1 MHPTKPS
8 SRVQGGAIL
17 AVPSAGPCPVA
28 GIGASAGGLAA
39 LTRFFDSM
47 PADGGIAFVLVQHL
61 DPNRASLTAEL
72 LARHTRMPVVQVAR
86 DTAIEANRVYVI
98 PPNRYLSIEEGTL
111 RVRPPAERC
120 AVRMPVDFLLRSLAE
135 ERGERAIGIVLSGTG
150 TDGTLGLREIRAAG
164 GLTIAQDPATAEHDG
179 MPRSAIDSGV
189 DHVLPVEGM
198 PEALLRYV
206 RHPYAAGAPA
216 PATPEEAEN
225 HLGSILAILRTRA
238 RFDFR
243 AYKRATL
250 QRRIQRRM
258 SLRHVEGMPEYLRLL
273 RGDPAE
279 LAALRKDLLISVTRF
294 FRDPKGWAA
303 VQKEVIPRLL
313 ERKAPGELVRAWV
326 PGCATGE
333 EAYTV
338 AMLLI
343 EGMHAAEKSC
353 PIQIFA
359 SDVDPDALEVARA
372 GVYSESIES
381 EIEPERLRRFFAKQE
396 HGYRVS
402 KEMRECV
409 VFAQQNL
416 LADPPFS
423 RLDLVSCRNLLMY
436 LEPTAQNRALTLLHF
451 SLVEGRYL
459 FLGTAE
465 TIGVQDDLFEVV
477 SKKWRLYR
485 RIGPTRHDRVAFP
498 VAAASEPSSAAE
510 PRPPGVPSAG
520 RFPSLVQQ
528 VLLDRFAPAS
538 VVVNR
543 KGEILY
549 FCGPTHDYL
558 AQPTG
563 LPANDLLA
571 QARPGLQSKLRGALH
586 RAIRDDRVVAARGV
600 RVRRGTAFHRVEFT
614 VEPLRAPPETEGLLL
629 VSFRDEREGPQAPV
643 PPTAAEESVVQQLEH
658 ELKGARDDL
667 QSTTE
672 EFETANEEL
681 NAANEEVTSVN
692 EELQSTNEEL
702 ETSKEELQSLNE
714 ELNTVNAQLEA
725 KVEQLERVNNDLANL
740 LSSTDIPTVFLDAG
754 FRLRRFTPAATRL
767 FNLLPSDLGRPIA
780 DIAPK
785 FSDPDFLAEARGVL
799 DRLAP
804 ATKEVRTSEGRW
816 FMRQILPYRTQDDRI
831 DGVVVTFSNV
841 AAEVLEDARRNAE
854 AIVDTVWEALAVLDG
869 DLRVRSANRSF
880 YTLFHLTPE
889 ETEGRLLPEIGK
901 GEWDVPDLRTRLGKV
916 LPDEERIEDL
926 EIERDFERIGRRILR
941 LNARA
946 LARDERHPGLILL
959 GIEDV
964 TERNRHEAALRESE
978 GRTRAIL
985 DTAAEGIVTVDE
997 QGAILSFNPAAE
1009 RIFGHAAGEVVGRSV
1024 YTLIPP
1030 PERGEGEGSAAAWLV
1045 GGGREVVGRR
1055 KDGTTFPLDLAV
1067 GESRQAGERLLTG
1080 IVRDLTER
1088 RRFEEEA
1095 RSRRAEL
1102 ARVHRVGMM
1111 GEFATGLA
1119 HELAQPLSAIA
1130 NSVEAC
1136 VRQLRR
1142 SKAEPRALFAMLRQ
1156 AGLETQRAG
1165 KIMRRMQDFVR
1176 RHAPRFEAADLR
1188 GIVERVGK
1196 GMAGEAREKSIRLR
1210 FDLDERPLPVRVDP
1224 IQVEQVLVNLLQN
1237 AIDAVSEAG
1246 RRRREIELRAS
1257 VTGEGMAEVAVR
1269 DTGTGFSDAVAQH
1282 IFDPFFT
1289 TKKEGLGMG
1298 LAISRT
1304 FVEAHGGRLW
1314 VAPGEHGKHGTT
1326 VRLALPLRGAGVGAH
1341 GRRPPP
1347 ARGERGKQGV
1357 TVRPAPP
1364 LRGASPE
1371 PSARPR

>member
-1 MHPTKPS
+1 M
-8 SRVQGGAIL
+8 
-17 AVPSAGPCPVA
+17 A
-28 GIGASAGGLAA
+28 GIGASAGGLSA
-39 LTRFFDSM
+39 LTHLFDSM
-47 PADGGIAFVLVQHL
+47 PADSGIAFVLVQHL
-61 DPNRASLTAEL
+61 DPNRPSLTAEL
-72 LARHTRMPVVQVAR
+72 LARHTRMQVVPVER
-86 DTAIEANRVYVI
+86 DMAIDANRVYVI
-98 PPNRYLSIEEGTL
+98 PPNRYLSIEEGAL

-135 ERGERAIGIVLSGTG
+135 DRRERAIGIVLSGTG
-150 TDGTLGLREIRAAG
+150 TDGTLGLKEIRAAG
-164 GLTIAQDPATAEHDG
+164 GLTIAQDPATSEHDG

-198 PEALLRYV
+198 PEVLLRYV
-206 RHPYAAGAPA
+206 RHPYAVGAPA
-216 PATPEEAEN
+216 PAAPEGAED
-225 HLGSILAILRTRA
+225 HFGDILAVLRTRTK
-238 RFDFR
+238 FDFG

-258 SLRHVEGMPEYLRLL
+258 SLRHIEGMPEYLQVL

-294 FRDPKGWAA
+294 LRDPKGWA
-303 VQKEVIPRLL
+303 VFQKEAVPRLL
-313 ERKAPGELVRAWV
+313 EKKAPGEVLRAWV

-333 EAYTV
+333 EAYTLG
-338 AMLLI
+338 MLLI
-343 EGMHAAEKSC
+343 EGMHAAGKSG

-359 SDVDPDALEVARA
+359 SDVDPDAIEVARA
-372 GVYSESIES
+372 GVYSESIERDV
-381 EIEPERLRRFFAKQE
+381 EPERLRRFFAKQE
-396 HGYRVS
+396 RGYRVS
-402 KEMRECV
+402 KEVRECV

-436 LEPTAQNRALTLLHF
+436 LEPAAQNRALTLLHF
-451 SLVEGRYL
+451 SLVEGGTL

-465 TIGVQDDLFEVV
+465 TIGDQVDLFEVV
-477 SKKWRLYR
+477 SKKWRLFR
-485 RIGPTRHDRVAFP
+485 RIGPTRHDRVVFP
-498 VAAASEPSSAAE
+498 PVGAASGPSPIVA
-510 PRPPGVPSAG
+510 PLPPGVPSAG

-549 FCGPTHDYL
+549 FCGPTHEYL

-571 QARPGLQSKLRGALH
+571 QARPGLQTKLRGALH
-586 RAIRDDRVVAARGV
+586 RAIRDDAVVAARGV
-600 RVRRGTAFHRVEFT
+600 RVRRGAAFHRVEFT
-614 VEPLRAPPETEGLLL
+614 IEPLRAPPETEGLLL
-629 VSFRDEREGPQAPV
+629 VSFRDERVGPEAPG
-643 PPTAAEESVVQQLEH
+643 PPTAAEESLVHQLEN
-658 ELKGARDDL
+658 ELKAAREDL
-667 QSTTE
+667 ESTTE
-672 EFETANEEL
+672 EFETSNEEL

-714 ELNTVNAQLEA
+714 ELNTVNAELEG
-725 KVEQLERVNNDLANL
+725 KVEQLEHVNNDLANL

-754 FRLRRFTPAATRL
+754 FHLRRFTPAATRL
-767 FNLLPSDLGRPIA
+767 FNLLPSDVGRPIP
-780 DIAPK
+780 DIALK
-785 FSDPDFLAEARGVL
+785 FSDPDLLADAQAVL

-816 FMRQILPYRTQDDRI
+816 YMRQVLPYRTQDNRI

-869 DLRVRSANRSF
+869 DMRVRSANRTF
-880 YTLFHLTPE
+880 YALFHLTPA
-889 ETEGRLLPEIGK
+889 ETEGRLFHEIGK
-901 GEWDVPDLRTRLGKV
+901 GEWDVPGLRTRLGKV
-916 LPDEERIEDL
+916 LADEERIEDL
-926 EIERDFERIGRRILR
+926 EVERDFGRIGRRILR

-946 LARDERHPGLILL
+946 LARDERHPRLILL

-964 TERNRHEAALRESE
+964 TERKRDEAALRESE
-978 GRTRAIL
+978 GTTRAIL
-985 DTAAEGIVTVDE
+985 ATASDGIVTVDE

-1009 RIFGHAAGEVVGRSV
+1009 RIFGYGAREVVGRSV
-1024 YTLIPP
+1024 DALILPP
-1030 PERGEGEGSAAAWLV
+1030 DQDEGEGEGSAAAWLV
-1045 GGGREVVGRR
+1045 CGAREVVGRR
-1055 KDGTTFPLDLAV
+1055 KDGTTFPLELAV
-1067 GESRQAGERLLTG
+1067 GESHQDGERRLTG

-1102 ARVHRVGMM
+1102 ARVHRLGMM

-1136 VRQLRR
+1136 IRQLRR
-1142 SKAEPRALFAMLRQ
+1142 SKVEPRALSAMLRQ

-1176 RHAPRFEAADLR
+1176 RHAPRVEAADLR
-1188 GIVERVGK
+1188 VIVERVGK
-1196 GMAGEAREKSIRLR
+1196 GMAGEARVKHIRLR

-1224 IQVEQVLVNLLQN
+1224 IQIEQVLVNLLQN
-1237 AIDAVSEAG
+1237 AIDAVAEAG
-1246 RRRREIELRAS
+1246 RKRREIELRAC
-1257 VTGEGMAEVAVR
+1257 VTEEGMAGVAVR
-1269 DTGTGFSDAVAQH
+1269 DTGTGFSDAVAQRV
-1282 IFDPFFT
+1282 FDPFFT
-1289 TKKEGLGMG
+1289 TKKEGMGMG

-1314 VAPGEHGKHGTT
+1314 VAPGEHGRHGTT
-1326 VRLALPLRGAGVGAH
+1326 MRLSLPLRGAGVGAH
-1341 GRRPPP
+1341 GARPSA
-1347 ARGERGKQGV
+1347 ARGERRKQGI

-1364 LRGASPE
+1364 LRGSSPE
-1371 PSARPR
+1371 RSARSR

>member
-1 MHPTKPS
+1 VQDGPITPAAPAPS
-8 SRVQGGAIL
+8 E
-17 AVPSAGPCPVA
+17 GPCPVA
-28 GIGASAGGLAA
+28 GIGASAGGLSA
-39 LTRFFDSM
+39 LTHLFDSM
-47 PADGGIAFVLVQHL
+47 PPDGGIAFVLVQHL
-61 DPNRASLTAEL
+61 DPNRPSLTAEL
-72 LARHTRMPVVQVAR
+72 LARHTRMQVVQVER
-86 DTAIEANRVYVI
+86 DMAIDANRVYVI

-135 ERGERAIGIVLSGTG
+135 DRGERAIGIVLSGTG
-150 TDGTLGLREIRAAG
+150 TDGTLGLKEIRAAG

-179 MPRSAIDSGV
+179 MPRSAIESGV
-189 DHVLPVEGM
+189 DHVLPVGSM
-198 PEALLRYV
+198 PDVLLRYV
-206 RHPYAAGAPA
+206 RHSYAAGAPA
-216 PATPEEAEN
+216 QAAPEGAED
-225 HLGSILAILRTRA
+225 HLGDVLAVLRTRTK
-238 RFDFR
+238 FDFG

-258 SLRHVEGMPEYLRLL
+258 SLRHIEGIPEYLHLL

-279 LAALRKDLLISVTRF
+279 LAALRKDLLIAVTRF

-303 VQKEVIPRLL
+303 VQKEVVPRLL
-313 ERKAPGELVRAWV
+313 ERKAPGEVLRAWV

-343 EGMHAAEKSC
+343 EGMHAAGKSC

-359 SDVDPDALEVARA
+359 SDVDPDAIEVARA
-372 GVYSESIES
+372 GAYSESIERDV
-381 EIEPERLRRFFAKQE
+381 EPERLRRFFAKRE

-402 KEMRECV
+402 KELRECV
-409 VFAQQNL
+409 VFAHQNL

-436 LEPTAQNRALTLLHF
+436 LEPAAQNRVLTLLHF

-465 TIGVQDDLFEVV
+465 TIGIQDDLFEVV
-477 SKKWRLYR
+477 SRKWRLFR
-485 RIGPTRHDRVAFP
+485 RIGPTRHDRVVFP
-498 VAAASEPSSAAE
+498 VAGASEPSPVVE
-510 PRPPGVPSAG
+510 PLPPGVPSAG

-563 LPANDLLA
+563 VPANDLLA

-600 RVRRGTAFHRVEFT
+600 RVRRGAAFHRVEFT
-614 VEPLRAPPETEGLLL
+614 IEPLRAPPETEGLLL
-629 VSFRDEREGPQAPV
+629 VSFRDERVGPEAPV
-643 PPTAAEESVVQQLEH
+643 PPTAAEESVVHQLES
-658 ELKGARDDL
+658 ELKAARDDL
-667 QSTTE
+667 ESTTE
-672 EFETANEEL
+672 EFETSNEEL

-714 ELNTVNAQLEA
+714 ELNTVNAELEG
-725 KVEQLERVNNDLANL
+725 KVEQLERVNDDLANL

-754 FRLRRFTPAATRL
+754 FHLRRFTPAATRL
-767 FNLLPSDLGRPIA
+767 FNLLPSDVGRPIA
-780 DIAPK
+780 DIAPN
-785 FSDPDFLAEARGVL
+785 FSDPDLLAEARAVL

-816 FMRQILPYRTQDDRI
+816 YMRQVLPYRTQDNRI

-869 DLRVRSANRSF
+869 DLRVRSANRTF
-880 YTLFHLTPE
+880 YALFHLTPA
-889 ETEGRLLPEIGK
+889 ETEGRLLHEIGN
-901 GEWDVPDLRTRLGKV
+901 GEWDVPGLRTRLGKV
-916 LPDEERIEDL
+916 LADEERIEDL
-926 EIERDFERIGRRILR
+926 EVERDFARIGRRILR

-946 LARDERHPGLILL
+946 LARDERHPRLILL

-964 TERNRHEAALRESE
+964 TERRRDEAALRESE

-985 DTAAEGIVTVDE
+985 DTASEGIVTVDE
-997 QGAILSFNPAAE
+997 QGAIRSFNPAAE
-1009 RIFGHAAGEVVGRSV
+1009 RIFGHGAGEVVGRSV
-1024 YTLIPP
+1024 DALIFPP
-1030 PERGEGEGSAAAWLV
+1030 DQGEGEGEGEGSAAAWLV

-1055 KDGTTFPLDLAV
+1055 KDGTTFPLELAV
-1067 GESRQAGERLLTG
+1067 GESRQAGERQLTG

-1119 HELAQPLSAIA
+1119 HELGQPLSAIA

-1136 VRQLRR
+1136 IRQLQR
-1142 SKAEPRALFAMLRQ
+1142 SRFEPRALSALLRQ

-1176 RHAPRFEAADLR
+1176 RHTPRVEAADLR
-1188 GIVERVGK
+1188 VIVERVGK
-1196 GMAGEAREKSIRLR
+1196 GMAGEARVKHIRLR
-1210 FDLDERPLPVRVDP
+1210 FDLDERPLPVRIDP
-1224 IQVEQVLVNLLQN
+1224 IQIEQVLVNLLQN
-1237 AIDAVSEAG
+1237 AIDAVADAG
-1246 RRRREIELRAS
+1246 RKRREIALRACVS
-1257 VTGEGMAEVAVR
+1257 GEGMAEVAVR
-1269 DTGTGFSDAVAQH
+1269 DTGTGFSDAVALR

-1289 TKKEGLGMG
+1289 TKKEGMGMG

-1314 VAPGEHGKHGTT
+1314 VAPGEHGKRGTT
-1326 VRLALPLRGAGVGAH
+1326 LRLALPLRGAGLGAH
-1341 GRRPPP
+1341 GERPSAP
-1347 ARGERGKQGV
+1347 RGERGKQGM

-1364 LRGASPE
+1364 LRGARPE
-1371 PSARPR
+1371 RSARSR